1 MSRFTPVPFL
11 TCNSCGKQDLPPEV
25 SLCYYCPTLICS
37 RCRAHHEPVCED
49 NQKKKRKGL
58 GVTVHPLIQIPYAH
72 PEPSVHTLEP
82 EKIQIYPGAVI
93 GPSDVDCGLAGVA
106 DLLKG

>member
-58 GVTVHPLIQIPYAH
+58 GVTVRPLIQVPSAH
-72 PEPSVHTLEP
+72 PVPDTAP
-82 EKIQIYPGAVI
+82 
-93 GPSDVDCGLAGVA
+93 PSDVDCGLAGVA
-106 DLLKG
+106 DLLSGESIKTFES